1 MDAVELGLFVVFP
14 VELVCVWVVCVVPL
28 TVDAVLETLYVV
40 MLAVVV
46 VMEIFV
52 DVVFSEVTLLV
63 VLETFGESVE
73 FVVWLELCTVVVL
86 LVELL
91 DV

>member
-1 MDAVELGLFVVFP
+1 M
-14 VELVCVWVVCVVPL
+14 CVVPL
-28 TVDAVLETLYVV
+28 TVDAVLETLLYVV
-40 MLAVVV
+40 MLAVVA

>member
-1 MDAVELGLFVVFP
+1 M
-14 VELVCVWVVCVVPL
+14 PL
-28 TVDAVLETLYVV
+28 TVDAVLETLLYVV
-40 MLAVVV
+40 MLAVVA

>member
-1 MDAVELGLFVVFP
+1 
-14 VELVCVWVVCVVPL
+14 
-28 TVDAVLETLYVV
+28 
-40 MLAVVV
+40 MLAVVA

-73 FVVWLELCTVVVL
+73 FVVWLELCKVVVL

>member
-1 MDAVELGLFVVFP
+1 M
-14 VELVCVWVVCVVPL
+14 PL
-28 TVDAVLETLYVV
+28 TVEAVLETLLYVV
-40 MLAVVV
+40 MLAVVA

>member
-1 MDAVELGLFVVFP
+1 M
-14 VELVCVWVVCVVPL
+14 CVVPL
-28 TVDAVLETLYVV
+28 TVDAVLETLLYVV
-40 MLAVVV
+40 MLAVVA

-63 VLETFGESVE
+63 VLETFGEPVE

>member
-1 MDAVELGLFVVFP
+1 M
-14 VELVCVWVVCVVPL
+14 CVVPL
-28 TVDAVLETLYVV
+28 TVEAVLETLLYVV
-40 MLAVVV
+40 MLAVVA